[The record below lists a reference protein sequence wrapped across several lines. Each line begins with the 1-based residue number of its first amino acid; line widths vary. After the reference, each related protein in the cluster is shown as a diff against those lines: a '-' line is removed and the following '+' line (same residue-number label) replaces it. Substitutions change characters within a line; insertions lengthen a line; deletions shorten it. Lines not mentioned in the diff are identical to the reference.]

1 MRIVGFIEYTTLVV
15 GGLGLLASH
24 TFNQPKGIQLSLCVI
39 GAGIVLG
46 GLESVFTGRGGFRWA
61 SDSGDIYA
69 GAPALVWGLMLLTV
83 GGAVIAAAY
92 LLADGSWGS
101 VVNQLMRRPGPALI
115 VAGLLLA
122 GAGFLLLVPP
132 ARSSVAWMLF
142 VRTPKMLVGIVLL
155 NLGYVAVVLGAWEW
169 LDPRG
174 FEQVAATFTQTYDL
188 SSAGRTMRG
197 WLGLRK

>member
-1 MRIVGFIEYTTLVV
+1 MRIAGFVEYTALVV

-46 GLESVFTGRGGFRWA
+46 GLESIFTGRGGFRWA
-61 SDSGDIYA
+61 SDSGDTYA
-69 GAPALVWGLMLLTV
+69 GPPSLVWGLMLLTV
-83 GGAVIAAAY
+83 GGAVIATAY
-92 LLADGSWGS
+92 LLADGSWNS
-101 VVNQLMRRPGPALI
+101 VVSQLMRRPGPALI
-115 VAGLLLA
+115 VVGLLLA
-122 GAGFLLLVPP
+122 GAGFLLLVPRG
-132 ARSSVAWMLF
+132 RSGVAWTLL
-142 VRTPKMLVGIVLL
+142 VRTPKIVVGVVLL

-188 SSAGRTMRG
+188 NSAGRTMRG

>member
-1 MRIVGFIEYTTLVV
+1 MRIAGFVEYTALVV

-46 GLESVFTGRGGFRWA
+46 GLESIFTGRGGFRWA
-61 SDSGDIYA
+61 SDSGDTYA
-69 GAPALVWGLMLLTV
+69 GPPSLVWGLMLLTV

-92 LLADGSWGS
+92 LLADGSWSS
-101 VVNQLMRRPGPALI
+101 VVSQLMRRPGPALI
-115 VAGLLLA
+115 VVGLLLA
-122 GAGFLLLVPP
+122 GAGFLLLVPRG
-132 ARSSVAWMLF
+132 RSGVAWTLL
-142 VRTPKMLVGIVLL
+142 VRTPKIVVGVVLL

-188 SSAGRTMRG
+188 NSAGRTMRG